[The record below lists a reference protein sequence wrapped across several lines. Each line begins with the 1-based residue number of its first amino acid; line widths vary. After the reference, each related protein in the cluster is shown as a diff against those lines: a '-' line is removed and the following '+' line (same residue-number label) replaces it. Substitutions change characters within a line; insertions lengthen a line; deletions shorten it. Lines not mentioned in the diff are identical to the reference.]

1 MQVSRCVGLLHH
13 QNLLDHAPQVPR
25 DRLRPEGQVQQ
36 SGARGGGPRLAPA
49 AAHLPQGEE
58 GARLPEALR
67 NGPGLHRALAQL
79 LRRGRQNGQRGDAG
93 AAVQPDVAAHRWL

>member
-1 MQVSRCVGLLHH
+1 MSRRVGLLHH
-13 QNLLDHAPQVPR
+13 QNVLDHVTEVPR

-36 SGARGGGPRLAPA
+36 SGARGGGARQPPA

-58 GARLPEALR
+58 DARLPEALR
-67 NGPGLHRALAQL
+67 VGLGLHRALAQL

-93 AAVQPDVAAHRWL
+93 AAVQPDVAAHGRL